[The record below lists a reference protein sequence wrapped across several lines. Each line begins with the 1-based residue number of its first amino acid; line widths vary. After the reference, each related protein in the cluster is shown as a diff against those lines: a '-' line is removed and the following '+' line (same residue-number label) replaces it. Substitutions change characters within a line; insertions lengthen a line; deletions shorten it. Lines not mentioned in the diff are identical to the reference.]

1 MLARDQIRMVAQEID
16 RSADEHAHRC
26 DDQLDR
32 QQLWEVVRRACHAIE
47 TVTEMEHEELTI
59 EDRSRRAR
67 YLVSELET
75 ALEAARRAKAVLDWT
90 GRRIGD
96 DA

>member
-16 RSADEHAHRC
+16 RSAEQRMHRC
-26 DDQLDR
+26 DDRFDQ

-47 TVTEMEHEELTI
+47 TVTEMDGDGMQA

-67 YLVSELET
+67 YLVNELES
-75 ALEAARRAKAVLDWT
+75 AVEAARRAKVVLDWT
-90 GRRIGD
+90 TRRTPD